1 VKALTKVRAQRGLWL
16 EEVAEPEAGI
26 NDVKTR
32 VLSTGIC
39 GTDLHIYE
47 WDEWARSTIIEVTVE
62 QGPAKAGL
70 IEASLWKLVDVLLV
84 HKSHC
89 DRETELHATKDGHR
103 ES

>member
-1 VKALTKVRAQRGLWL
+1 VKALTEVRAQRGLWL
-16 EEVAEPEAGI
+16 EDVPEPEAGI
-26 NDVKTR
+26 NGVKIW
-32 VLSTGIC
+32 VLNAGIC

-47 WDEWARSTIIEVTVE
+47 WARSTILEVTVE

-70 IEASLWKLVDVLLV
+70 IEAGLWKLVDVLLV